1 MPAPPS
7 RIGRISNAQQSR
19 TAPARIVRQL
29 PPPRIPECATIASYS
44 GVKLA
49 PPLLLLPLLAL
60 PVYAGGQSNFA
71 DLAAQAAAA
80 RQANDIP
87 RAIDL
92 YRQALALDPKWAEGW
107 WSIGTVASES
117 NRFADCRDAM
127 SQFVR
132 IQAKVAPAWA
142 LLGLCEFQT
151 SDFAASLQHIRQA
164 LTLGTGLDKD
174 TLQIL
179 LFHEALLLTQASQFT
194 EAMRIYAQ
202 MASAGGGDDTV
213 VAGVGLAALRKP
225 LLPDQIPPSDMN
237 LCMTA
242 GIASLQAMTGN
253 DAAAQKTFDDLLRRY
268 PSTPNVH
275 FCYATWLL
283 RTRIDDGLAQ
293 LKRELQIDHNRND
306 VRAMIA
312 VILVQQG
319 DMAGALPWARDAAE
333 RAPSLALAQYIYGRI
348 LAQTGSLDDG
358 IARLEQSLHTD
369 PDSIDCHIA
378 LATAYSRKGR
388 AQDALRERLRTIEIA
403 RARATP
409 AQ

>member
-1 MPAPPS
+1 M
-7 RIGRISNAQQSR
+7 
-19 TAPARIVRQL
+19 
-29 PPPRIPECATIASYS
+29 PECATIASYS

-49 PPLLLLPLLAL
+49 PPLLLLPLLAI
-60 PVYAGGQSNFA
+60 PVCASGQSNFA

-87 RAIDL
+87 KAIDL

-107 WSIGTVASES
+107 WSIGTIASES

-132 IQAKVAPAWA
+132 IETKVAPAWA

-151 SDFAASLQHIRQA
+151 SDSADSLQHIRQA
-164 LTLGTGLDKD
+164 LALKAGLDKD
-174 TLQIL
+174 TTQIL
-179 LFHEALLLTQASQFT
+179 LFHEALLLTETSQFT
-194 EAMRIYAQ
+194 EAMRVYAQ
-202 MASAGGGDDTV
+202 VAAGGGGDDTV
-213 VAGVGLAALRKP
+213 VAGVGLAALREP
-225 LLPDQIPPSDMN
+225 LLPDQIPAADMD
-237 LCMTA
+237 LYITA
-242 GIASLQAMTGN
+242 GTASLQAMTGN

-293 LKRELQIDHNRND
+293 LKRELAIDDSRND

-319 DMAGALPWARDAAE
+319 DIDSALPLARDAAE
-333 RAPSLALAQYIYGRI
+333 RAPTLALAQYIYGRI
-348 LAQTGSLDDG
+348 LTETGSLDAG
-358 IARLEQSLHTD
+358 ITRLEQSLARTRTA
-369 PDSIDCHIA
+369 SIAILRWLRHI
-378 LATAYSRKGR
+378 R
-388 AQDALRERLRTIEIA
+388 AKAVRRMRLRERLRTIEIA

-409 AQ
+409 PQ